1 MSLLCDTGD
10 WFTLGQENAF
20 RKIELY
26 TMEWPASINLE
37 HMSVQ
42 AAPFGGPIAV
52 VKDPK
57 MFIKLDGG
65 GSTRPVIRVFNCV
78 GKLIS
83 SINAS
88 IFFLLPALVKRAKFY
103 WDCGNLVTL
112 GWSDAEEL
120 IGVQDDGTIFIHDMF
135 GNFVHKFSVG
145 KDVTDVAAAKIFT
158 SASGTGVAVLT
169 SGYKIYILNNIKD
182 PKSRPL
188 SELLNLTASLTCWE
202 MVCRERTTSCLLA
215 IGNEITF
222 VRHGDNTFSN
232 HTLAVK
238 HDYQSISLLAV
249 SFDQEHV
256 AALTNTGTI
265 WMGSWD
271 LKHKYGEFV
280 TGRQERANQLVWCTD
295 GGATQPQA
303 QAVIVSYTNQILIV
317 GTSGESS
324 VYTYDSPMTLVPEMD
339 CVRVLTGYY
348 HELVQRVPPST
359 GKIFG
364 ININEP
370 ASFLFEAH
378 RKFQDRSHQS
388 DEYLCLIKSR
398 LPAAVANCVDA
409 AGHEFDPVTQQS
421 LIRAAYFGKSFVPG
435 HCCEEYMAMCHT
447 LKVLN
452 VLRDRNVAIPITIRQ
467 FNHLKPEV
475 ILDRLVFRKYYGLA
489 IDIAKYLKLEETR
502 ILEHWAFQKI
512 TQDKN
517 DDEVARKIA
526 AKFTSVD
533 LREPMSYANVA
544 DKAQQLG
551 KTKLAITVSGTY
563 ATVPGPN
570 YSARFSQLLEL
581 EKKKKLKVPLLL
593 KLGASEKALIAA
605 TQSGDIDLIYMT
617 LLEMKNTTAVA
628 KFHMTIRRYPLA
640 QNLYKK
646 YCQLNSLS
654 TLKDIH
660 SQEDEYLA
668 QAELTLREA
677 LLLGNLDASIPDVS
691 GNYRKAGKPIEAELA
706 DETKKLIRHQ
716 KLLQDKYQKDFFG
729 LPLHAMVRKLLQ
741 LGDQRYAEKLKGEF
755 KMSERRYW
763 WLRVQTYAENYQ
775 WEELEK
781 FAKSKKSVIGYEPFV
796 EMCLGRMNVAEARK
810 YLPRCSEENKLK
822 WYLRAGCYTDAATV
836 AFVQK
841 DIDSL
846 LKIHDHCTNDPA
858 LMATVEN
865 MIGQLSSKK

>member
-1 MSLLCDTGD
+1 MSLLCNTGD
-10 WFTLGQENAF
+10 WFTLGQGNAF

-26 TMEWPASINLE
+26 NMEWPATINLE
-37 HMSVQ
+37 HMSVH
-42 AAPFGGPIAV
+42 AAPFGGPIAI

-57 MFIKLDGG
+57 LFIKLDGG
-65 GSTRPVIRVFNCV
+65 TSTRPIIRVFNCV

-83 SINAS
+83 SIN
-88 IFFLLPALVKRAKFY
+88 

-169 SGYKIYILNNIKD
+169 SGFKIYVLNNIKD

-188 SELLNLTASLTCWE
+188 SELLNLSSSLTCWE

-215 IGNEITF
+215 VGNEITL

-256 AALTNTGTI
+256 AALTNTGTV

-280 TGRQERANQLVWCTD
+280 TGRPERANQLVWCVD
-295 GGATQPQA
+295 GGAGGPDA
-303 QAVIVSYTNQILIV
+303 QAVIVSYTNLILII
-317 GTSGESS
+317 GTAGESS
-324 VYTYDSPMTLVPEMD
+324 VYTYDAPMTLVPEMD
-339 CVRVLTGYY
+339 CVRVLTGYC
-348 HELVQRVPPST
+348 HELVQKVPPST
-359 GKIFG
+359 CKIFG
-364 ININEP
+364 INISEP

-378 RKFQDRSHQS
+378 RKFQERSHQS

-398 LPAAVANCVDA
+398 LPAAVADCVDA
-409 AGHEFDPVTQQS
+409 AGHEFDPATQQS

-435 HCCEEYMAMCHT
+435 HSCEEYMAMCRT

-467 FNHLKPEV
+467 FNHLQPVV
-475 ILDRLVFRKYYGLA
+475 ILDRLVFRKYYGLS
-489 IDIAKYLKLEETR
+489 IDIAKYLKLQETR

-512 TQDKN
+512 AQDKN

-526 AKFTSVD
+526 AKFSSAD
-533 LREPMSYANVA
+533 LREPMSFANVA

-551 KTKLAITVSGTY
+551 KTRLAIT
-563 ATVPGPN
+563 
-570 YSARFSQLLEL
+570 LLEL
-581 EKKKKLKVPLLL
+581 ERKKTLQVPLLL

-605 TQSGDIDLIYMT
+605 TQSGDIDLIYMA
-617 LLEMKNTTAVA
+617 LLEMKNTTALA

-660 SQEDEYLA
+660 SQEDDFLS
-668 QAELTLREA
+668 QAELALREA

-691 GNYRKAGKPIEAELA
+691 GNYRRAGKPIEADLA
-706 DETKKLIRHQ
+706 DETKKLLRHQ
-716 KLLQDKYQKDFFG
+716 KLLQDKYQQDFFG
-729 LPLHAMVRKLLQ
+729 LPLHAMVRRLLQ

-755 KMSERRYW
+755 KMSDRRFW

-781 FAKSKKSVIGYEPFV
+781 FAKAKKSVIGYEPFV
-796 EMCLGRMNVAEARK
+796 EVCLGRMNVAEARK

-822 WYLRAGCYTDAATV
+822 WYLRAGCYADAATI

-846 LKIHDHCTNDPA
+846 LKIHDHCTNDPT
-858 LMATVEN
+858 LMTTVEN